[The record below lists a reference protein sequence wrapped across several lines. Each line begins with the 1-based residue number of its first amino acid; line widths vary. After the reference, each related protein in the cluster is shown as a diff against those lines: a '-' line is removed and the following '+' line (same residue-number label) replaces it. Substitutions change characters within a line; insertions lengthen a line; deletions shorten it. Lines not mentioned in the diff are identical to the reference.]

1 MEGAQAGD
9 RASPPR
15 SARPALAG
23 GGAVAVLDA
32 ALWSALAGTSPL
44 PKFAAAWLTLQ
55 CRMVDRA
62 IRGVLVLRDGNGA
75 LIPVARWP
83 EQDLGSTELA
93 QAAEL
98 ALSERRG
105 VASRSRSATD
115 ERTTLFA
122 FPLTA
127 AGSPE
132 GVVAV
137 ECAPLPDAALRDTM
151 RQLQWGAGWIEL
163 HARRTH
169 DAAMQSRQRA
179 SMAAL
184 EITASALQAGRLRD
198 AARAVVTELAVRLAA
213 DRTSIGRLRRRHV
226 RVIATSHAVA
236 VGKRASNTGELA
248 AAMEEAIDHQASL
261 AYPPPDD
268 APLTA
273 LRAHRTLAGRGEGR
287 CVLSVP
293 LLRPG
298 GDATDPFGA
307 ITLEWQADHAL
318 QQDAVDLVEAV
329 AALAGPALDRM
340 AQAERWAG
348 AVAFDSAA
356 RTGAMLLGREYY
368 GLKLAVLAVATL
380 AVFFT
385 VFRTE
390 YRLGAHAVVEGELR
404 RSIASGLDGYVAS
417 EHVRAGQTVKAGDE
431 LATLDSAELVLQRLR
446 WIATR
451 SQHKLELDKALAS
464 GQRAD
469 VAIDNAQM
477 EEASAEIA
485 LLDEQI
491 ARTRITAPF
500 DGLVTS
506 GDLSQSVGTPV
517 QRAQVLFELAPLD
530 SYRVVVRVPDT
541 DIASIRMQ
549 QHGSLVLAALPD
561 EVFRLHVTR
570 ISPASE
576 QIDGANVFRV
586 EATLDRTSDRLR
598 PNMEGVA
605 RLDVGRAR
613 LIWIW
618 THHLIEAA
626 RLELWSWWP

>member
-1 MEGAQAGD
+1 MEGAPAGD
-9 RASPPR
+9 RTVRPDPR
-15 SARPALAG
+15 G
-23 GGAVAVLDA
+23 GVAVLDA
-32 ALWSALAGTSPL
+32 ALWSALAGTPPL
-44 PKFAAAWLTLQ
+44 TRFAPAWLALQ
-55 CRMVDRA
+55 CRMIDRA
-62 IRGVLVLRDGNGA
+62 IRGVLVLRGDDGA
-75 LIPVARWP
+75 LAPVARWP
-83 EQDLGSTELA
+83 ERDVGSPELA
-93 QAAEL
+93 QAADL
-98 ALSERRG
+98 AVTEKRG
-105 VASRSRSATD
+105 VASRSRSTGD

-122 FPLTA
+122 FPLTS

-132 GVVAV
+132 GVVAI
-137 ECAPLPDAALRDTM
+137 ECAPLPDAALRDVM

-163 HARRTH
+163 HARRTQ
-169 DAAMQSRQRA
+169 DAAIQSRQRA

-198 AARAVVTELAVRLAA
+198 AARAVVTELVVRLGA
-213 DRTSIGRLRRRHV
+213 DRASLGRLRRGHV
-226 RVIATSHAVA
+226 RVIATSHTVT
-236 VGKRASNTGELA
+236 VGKRSSNTGEVS
-248 AAMEEAIDHQASL
+248 AAMEEAVDHQASL
-261 AYPPPDD
+261 AYPPPED

-273 LRAHRTLAGRGEGR
+273 LSAHRVLANRGAGA
-287 CVLSVP
+287 VLLTVP

-298 GDATDPFGA
+298 GDAADPFGA
-307 ITLEWQADHAL
+307 VTLEFPAGQAM

-340 AQAERWAG
+340 VQAERWAG
-348 AVAFDSAA
+348 AVAFDSASRA
-356 RTGAMLLGREYY
+356 GAKLIGREYY
-368 GLKLAVLAVATL
+368 GLKLAVLALAAL

-385 VFRTE
+385 VFRTD
-390 YRLGAHAVVEGELR
+390 YRVSAHAVVEGELR
-404 RSIASGLDGYVAS
+404 RSVASGLDGYVAT
-417 EHVRAGQTVKAGDE
+417 EQVRAGQTVHRGDE

-451 SQHKLELDKALAS
+451 SQHKLELDKALAV

-491 ARTRITAPF
+491 SRTRITAPF

-541 DIASIRMQ
+541 DIARIELDLR
-549 QHGSLVLAALPD
+549 GSLVLAALPD
-561 EVFRLHVTR
+561 EIFGLHVTR
-570 ISPASE
+570 ISPVSE
-576 QIDGANVFRV
+576 QVDGTNVFRV
-586 EATLDRTSDRLR
+586 EATLDRTTERLR